1 MAPPAAGYLNRRHLP
16 ADASPLRLLGVD
28 YVHLPT
34 PDGGDLYVTWF
45 GLHLIEHLQ
54 PENWH
59 EPDWFRAHGIRLPG
73 TSTVYRLTTKP
84 VDGHGADLVVKFS
97 RVGEDVP
104 VDAATFS
111 RFVNVEFN
119 TPYEEFSRVMDLRSR
134 RQGPRILTHRP
145 LGIYVPAAPMAL
157 WESGRSEARIA
168 RKKARY
174 LDVELDLFRQ
184 YVLIYEW
191 VKGVASDEAFLDLP
205 EEQRKKRIADL
216 TEHARLDL
224 EQQGYLVVDHK
235 PTHVIVRPRR
245 DGTILRTPRNGY
257 AYALVDF
264 ELLERTPGYQHDV
277 EISRRAI
284 YLKRQRERFEIPLR
298 PETFPSHLKPVNV
311 LGVDYVF
318 GHVESTHGRLWVAGR
333 DPSLFDYFL
342 PERWRHTPG
351 KQLSREG
358 ETHYTRTKDNVHVVW
373 KVSRVGETPRTPECA
388 AHGFNSPFEEVA
400 IALDL
405 ANKGVPVAPPRAIYM
420 SGHESSRANLY
431 VKDRRRFE
439 ALRDIVQEDGK
450 PLFRPDHNYLTL
462 WGYWNGDV
470 EPGEDQEK
478 THLYPISA
486 AHARQD
492 GHITP
497 EQLHA
502 LMERSA
508 ARLQAAGYRNL
519 YPLPSHLLLSMRH
532 DKSLVLDDD
541 GLPTAGLCSF
551 ALLRRLADT

>member
-1 MAPPAAGYLNRRHLP
+1 MEPPAAGYLDRRHLP

-34 PDGGDLYVTWF
+34 ADGGDLYVTWH
-45 GLHLIEHLQ
+45 GLHLLEHLQ
-54 PENWH
+54 PENWK
-59 EPDWFRAHGIRLPG
+59 EPDWFRAHSIRLLG
-73 TSTVYRLTTKP
+73 TGTVYRLRTKP
-84 VDGHGADLVVKFS
+84 VQGRDAEFVVKYS

-111 RFVNVEFN
+111 RFADLEFN
-119 TPYEEFSRVMDLRSR
+119 TPYEEFSRLMDLRNR

-145 LGIYVPAAPMAL
+145 LGIYVPAAPLAL

-174 LDVELDLFRQ
+174 RDVELDLFRQ

-191 VKGVASDEAFLDLP
+191 IKGVSADEAFLDLP
-205 EEQRKKRIADL
+205 GAFRQKTISDL
-216 TEHARLDL
+216 TERARLDL
-224 EQQGYLVVDHK
+224 EQQGYRVVDHK
-235 PTHVIVRPRR
+235 ATHVIVRPRQ
-245 DGTILRTPRNGY
+245 DGSLLRNPRHEY

-284 YLKRQRERFEIPLR
+284 YLKKQRERFGIPLR
-298 PETFPSHLKPVNV
+298 PETFPAHLQPANV

-318 GHVESTHGRLWVAGR
+318 GHAESTHGRLWVAGR
-333 DPSLFDYFL
+333 DPGLFDYFL

-351 KQLSREG
+351 KPLSQEG
-358 ETHYTRTKDNVHVVW
+358 ETHYTRTKDNIHVVW
-373 KVSRVGETPRTPECA
+373 KVSRVGEMPRTPECA
-388 AHGFNSPFEEVA
+388 AHGFNSPFEEFA
-400 IALDL
+400 IALHL
-405 ANKGVPVAPPRAIYM
+405 ASKGVPVTPPRAIYM
-420 SGHESSRANLY
+420 SGHESSRADLY

-439 ALRDIVQEDGK
+439 ALRELVQENGK

-478 THLYPISA
+478 THLSPIDA
-486 AHARQD
+486 AQARKQ
-492 GHITP
+492 GRITP

-508 ARLQAAGYRNL
+508 AQLQAAGYRNL
-519 YPLPSHLLLSMRH
+519 RPSPSHLLLSMRH
-532 DKSLVLDDD
+532 DKSLVLDND
-541 GLPTAGLCSF
+541 GLPTAGLCNFS
-551 ALLRRLADT
+551 LLRLLADG